1 MASFTLVDRAPE
13 LPCANKTSPSPSPAA
28 HPSNLPQTTAPTF
41 RIPAGSKTSK
51 IDTVLQLLRDARL
64 SPFDIIMHIL
74 DPSSG
79 SKYRDYRFALYKDNG
94 YRIQAL
100 LDALLLDE
108 HNERIFTEWVKPRA
122 VDVVCN
128 SMAEEMTALT
138 RALGTAPSVKALT
151 PAYLRGWSL
160 EKCVAGPA
168 KSIAPTVVRALHTC
182 LNTKEGL
189 VKNKKKKN
197 DTALYTII
205 AQLASRRSQASS
217 DFSGPMS
224 LFWWQSGCTWE
235 AMEALQSIGL
245 SKCFDTTQD
254 LIESLANYCIA
265 DACVLARTPEGSM
278 VNWDNINMSSSIFVE
293 QRSSAPA
300 KVQSG
305 TYTILYRLHNPN
317 PSAMRLAPLL
327 ARAESATDL
336 DFNFDVCPTLE
347 QSLAAH
353 SQFRAYVVRVL
364 HRYHAD
370 FKSFE
375 SDPLLQN
382 HPRRPLPANYRTEQF
397 PIRISTKEESSIPGT
412 LAVHQDIF
420 ITQLKFTYAELT
432 KAVLSINDQATQ
444 ALNRG
449 AMSIRAFDLN
459 PFLRAQIWQLGIGLF
474 HLCLNLIWGILHVH
488 RGHASID
495 GSLSHLFV
503 ILEKT
508 RLGSPHPDYH
518 SLLAALMQILD
529 GLLLDAWRLE
539 CGFPT
544 LAAFAASNPSP
555 QKLLEL
561 ADTILFNH
569 ATPTRITRASHPTP
583 SDDIRENTRR
593 LIHDLMYVAEVT
605 RAISA
610 GDFGRVEDL
619 LGNLAMMFRG
629 AGSKNYC
636 TEILYFK
643 HNLQKVWKGDGFD
656 ELVRDNMIFNML
668 GIPGHGQGADMNMEH
683 NIGHVKQLFAAKGMY
698 GDWDRLANISAAI
711 DVLTSV
717 KSNVAISMDAS
728 YAGKSHKAVDTS
740 DLVWRVARKAK
751 ELNLNETKANRSA
764 KTTTDIFSTGERLL
778 KSSTIATFNKNRRN
792 LLKGIV
798 PEPEEDELPPLDLV
812 LEPPEE

>member
-1 MASFTLVDRAPE
+1 MPRSTQNTSKTSLPSNTQPNSSKSHAALPASQLPPSRASILARHSGFFDANLRSQEPQTCQDLSPFFQHSTQIDRDYSAFAPSPESFSPFAPPPHTDFYAGDSDRIDPSMLRFDDGLPLLTSTPSRLRHAVSLPSLAPDDLRAQTNEMSSLLLGPECSSGFAPADRPSAFTATDEIPVFSSAPSDEISMFGAADMSVFSLDHEMSVFSDADTMSSFSLEHQMASFKLVDRAPE
-13 LPCANKTSPSPSPAA
+13 LPCANKTSPLPSPAA
-28 HPSNLPQTTAPTF
+28 HPSKLPKTTAPTF

-51 IDTVLQLLRDARL
+51 IDAVLQLLRDARL

-79 SKYRDYRFALYKDNG
+79 SKYRDYRSALYKDDV

-100 LDALLLDE
+100 LDTLLLDE
-108 HNERIFTEWVKPRA
+108 RSARIFTEWVKPHA
-122 VDVVCN
+122 VDVVCD
-128 SMAEEMTALT
+128 SMAEEMTVLT

-189 VKNKKKKN
+189 AKNKKKKN

-224 LFWWQSGCTWE
+224 LFWWQSGCTRE

-265 DACVLARTPEGSM
+265 DACVLARAPEGSM
-278 VNWDNINMSSSIFVE
+278 VNWDNINMSTSIFVE
-293 QRSSAPA
+293 QRNSAPA

-353 SQFRAYVVRVL
+353 SQFRAYAVRVL
-364 HRYHAD
+364 HRYHTD
-370 FKSFE
+370 FESLE

-382 HPRRPLPANYRTEQF
+382 HPRRPLPAVAWLAASSLSYIWVFCFDSHPAASPVGLSPAQRPRGVSTADYRTEQF

-449 AMSIRAFDLN
+449 AMSIRAFDLTLSCARKYGN
-459 PFLRAQIWQLGIGLF
+459 SG
-474 HLCLNLIWGILHVH
+474 
-488 RGHASID
+488 S
-495 GSLSHLFV
+495 GSLTFAS
-503 ILEKT
+503 T
-508 RLGSPHPDYH
+508 SSGDSP
-518 SLLAALMQILD
+518 
-529 GLLLDAWRLE
+529 
-539 CGFPT
+539 C
-544 LAAFAASNPSP
+544 
-555 QKLLEL
+555 
-561 ADTILFNH
+561 
-569 ATPTRITRASHPTP
+569 
-583 SDDIRENTRR
+583 
-593 LIHDLMYVAEVT
+593 
-605 RAISA
+605 
-610 GDFGRVEDL
+610 
-619 LGNLAMMFRG
+619 
-629 AGSKNYC
+629 
-636 TEILYFK
+636 
-643 HNLQKVWKGDGFD
+643 
-656 ELVRDNMIFNML
+656 
-668 GIPGHGQGADMNMEH
+668 
-683 NIGHVKQLFAAKGMY
+683 
-698 GDWDRLANISAAI
+698 
-711 DVLTSV
+711 
-717 KSNVAISMDAS
+717 
-728 YAGKSHKAVDTS
+728 
-740 DLVWRVARKAK
+740 
-751 ELNLNETKANRSA
+751 
-764 KTTTDIFSTGERLL
+764 
-778 KSSTIATFNKNRRN
+778 
-792 LLKGIV
+792 
-798 PEPEEDELPPLDLV
+798 PPW
-812 LEPPEE
+812 PR